1 MGSLTKPAIIS
12 GALISVIGIVG
23 TFAHISQDDGALAIS
38 GAVIFAAGMISSA
51 LTLSKPVE

>member
-1 MGSLTKPAIIS
+1 MVSLNKSAIIS

-38 GAVIFAAGMISSA
+38 GAVIFAAGMISTA
-51 LTLSKPVE
+51 LTLSKSVD